1 MPAQILYGSCAGIS
15 FMQLCGGKGPLVQ
28 RELAADRLTEG
39 LFTAVLI
46 EHLLD
51 KLEFSYPAHL

>member
-15 FMQLCGGKGPLVQ
+15 FMQLCGGKGSLVQ

-51 KLEFSYPAHL
+51 KLEFV